1 MKTLLLTRSTIRDLI
16 TMKEVVD
23 AVEKTFKDMGSGKVH
38 NPTKA
43 HLDLGDVSG
52 WPPYEGG
59 MNAMPAYV
67 GWLDSAGMKWIGGWL
82 GNPAKGLPYLS
93 SVTLLVDP
101 SNGAFKA
108 AMDGTY
114 LTDLRTGAQSAVAA
128 KYLMP
133 KGSITL
139 GLYGAG
145 AQGHTQAEA
154 FAEVFNIRTLKV
166 YDLNSSTSEKL
177 KKDLAEKIQGEI
189 KVCENPMEASES
201 DVIVTVTHAKEPF
214 LMDEWVKPGTVV
226 FAMGS
231 FQECEEALI
240 LNSDRIVVDHMGQ
253 ALHRGA
259 LKKLT
264 ETGRISERDIYATI
278 GEIVAGKKPP
288 RASEKERIFCEPI
301 GTGAMD
307 VTLATIVYEKAR
319 ELPEM
324 EGFDFTS

>member
-1 MKTLLLTRSTIRDLI
+1 
-16 TMKEVVD
+16 MKEVVD
-23 AVEKTFKDMGSGKVH
+23 AVEKTFKDMGKGAVH

-67 GWLDSAGMKWIGGWL
+67 GWLDSAGMKWIGGWM

-93 SVTLLVDP
+93 SITLLVDP
-101 SNGAFKA
+101 SNGTFKA

-128 KYLMP
+128 KYLT
-133 KGSITL
+133 KKRSIHM

-145 AQGHTQAEA
+145 AQGHTQVEA
-154 FAEVFNIRTLKV
+154 FAEIFDLESLKV
-166 YDLNSSTSEKL
+166 YDIDRSVSARL
-177 KKDLAEKIQGEI
+177 KDDMKGKIHGDIQI
-189 KVCENPMEASES
+189 CDSPAEASAAE
-201 DVIVTVTHAKEPF
+201 VIVTVTHATEPF
-214 LMDEWVKPGTVV
+214 LRDEWIRPGTVV

-240 LNSDRIVVDHMGQ
+240 LNSDRIVVDHIGQ
-253 ALHRGA
+253 ALHRGS

-264 ETGRISERDIYATI
+264 EAGRISEEDIYATI
-278 GEIVAGKKPP
+278 GEIVAGVIPA
-288 RASEKERIFCEPI
+288 RASEKERIFCVPI

-307 VTLATIVYEKAR
+307 VTLATIIYEKAR
-319 ELPEM
+319 ALQGM
-324 EGFDFTS
+324 EFFDFTA